1 MVLHIALRLRSLA
14 RAVFRALTALCA
26 ASVITACAAG
36 SKEHGVDAEI
46 PPEGRLVTL
55 PGGRIHAIVRGE
67 GPDLVM
73 IHGANTNA
81 RDFSFD
87 LIGRMAD
94 EFRVIAFDRPG
105 FGYSDDF
112 GEPLSPM
119 AQAAILRRAAEQL
132 DVEHPVVLGHS
143 YGGSVALAWALQAPD
158 AVAGMTLLA
167 PASHPWPGE
176 LGLWYQ
182 LSASALGQ
190 EVILPMVSRLA
201 PRALLDQSLKRVFAP
216 DPVPE
221 GYLDHLGV
229 DLTLRTRQLRINAR
243 QVDSLK
249 GYLKDMAPGYSALG
263 MPIEVIHGREDRTVG
278 LEYHAERLADDV
290 ESVSLTR
297 VDGMGHLPH
306 HADPEL
312 VAETIRRTAQRAGV
326 LESD

>member
-1 MVLHIALRLRSLA
+1 MVLHNALRLRSLA
-14 RAVFRALTALCA
+14 RSVSRAVVAVCGV
-26 ASVITACAAG
+26 SVITACAAG
-36 SKEHGVDAEI
+36 LEDRMADADTA
-46 PPEGRLVTL
+46 PEGRFVTL
-55 PGGRIHAIVRGE
+55 PQGQVHAIVRGE

-87 LIGRMAD
+87 LIERMAD

-105 FGYSDDF
+105 FGYSDDL

-119 AQAAILRRAAEQL
+119 AQADILRRAAEQL
-132 DVEHPVVLGHS
+132 DVENPIVLGHS
-143 YGGSVALAWALQAPD
+143 YGGSVALAWALQATD

-182 LSASALGQ
+182 LSASAFGQ
-190 EVILPMVSRLA
+190 QVILPVVSRMA

-216 DPVPE
+216 NPVPE

-249 GYLKDMAPGYSALG
+249 GYLKAMAAGYSALG

-278 LEYHAERLADDV
+278 LEYHAERLVDDV
-290 ESVSLTR
+290 DSVNLTR

-312 VAETIRRTAQRAGV
+312 VADTIRRTAQRAGV
-326 LESD
+326 LEPD